1 MLKSACRS
9 LYNKKEMIKDGDGLE
24 VEAIKSAEEF
34 NTVTGGEAPVIVKF
48 YADWCPDCKVMD
60 MFIGDVIKDYPQYK
74 WYEIN
79 SDEFRAIADENQV
92 MGIPSLLVF
101 QNGEKKA
108 HLHSANAKSPEEV
121 RKFLN
126 DVAL

>member
-1 MLKSACRS
+1 MMKGWRWS
-9 LYNKKEMIKDGDGLE
+9 G

-34 NTVTGGEAPVIVKF
+34 KTVTGGEAPVIVKF
-48 YADWCPDCKVMD
+48 YADWCPDCKVMNL
-60 MFIGDVIKDYPQYK
+60 FIGDVIKDYPQYK

-79 SDEFRAIADENQV
+79 SDAFQAIADENQV

-121 RKFLN
+121 REFLN
-126 DVAL
+126 HVVL